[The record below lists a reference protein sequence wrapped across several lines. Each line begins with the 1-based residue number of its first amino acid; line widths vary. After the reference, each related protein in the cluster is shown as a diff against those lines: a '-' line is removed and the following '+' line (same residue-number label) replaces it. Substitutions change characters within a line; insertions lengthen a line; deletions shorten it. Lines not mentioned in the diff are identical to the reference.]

1 MRYYKCVIKYY
12 YDKLTIGKVYE
23 VDNDEDDIYLYV
35 TNDMGNRVCVW
46 STNFTLMTDEDMRD
60 YKLELL
66 GI

>member
-1 MRYYKCVIKYY
+1 MRYYKCIITSY
-12 YDKLTIGKVYE
+12 YDKLTIGKVYT
-23 VDNDEDDIYLYV
+23 VNNDEDDMFLFV
-35 TNDMGNRVCVW
+35 TNDVGNRVCVW